1 MQQLAAQ
8 YLKEK
13 RSCLE
18 LTLSMSETATDID
31 SNAESVAPSIYLG
44 QFARLLE
51 QGDTYVMQP

>member
-1 MQQLAAQ
+1 M
-8 YLKEK
+8 
-13 RSCLE
+13 E

-31 SNAESVAPSIYLG
+31 SNAESVAPSVYVG